1 MKTIVEYLLSKN
13 NNKTLTLLDE
23 IKEVIGT
30 YEKEFEA
37 VLQVIEKHY
46 EEKNFYFI
54 LSTIMKLINEE
65 KFKLSYKYRE
75 SVQKF
80 DTVAGISVP
89 LENKR
94 TKVIKLSKFGNPG
107 LGIEIINI
115 EKLTLFSII
124 VSKDHFEIYS
134 VTTKDVGEIVSGYD
148 GSSLDWELDICVEED
163 ELSDDDIEKA
173 NKIFEKII

>member
-23 IKEVIGT
+23 IKRVIGE

-37 VLQVIEKHY
+37 VLQVIEKYY

-65 KFKLSYKYRE
+65 KFVLSYKYRE

-80 DTVAGISVP
+80 DTVTGISVP
-89 LENKR
+89 LEDKR
-94 TKVIKLSKFGNPG
+94 TKVIKLSKFGRPG
-107 LGIEIINI
+107 LAIEIINI

-124 VSKDHFEIYS
+124 VTKDHFEIYS
-134 VTTKDVGEIVSGYD
+134 VTTKDAGEIVSGYY
-148 GSSLDWELDICVEED
+148 GGGGLNWELDINIDD
-163 ELSDDDIEKA
+163 ELSDDDIEKV
-173 NKIFEKII
+173 NKIFEKVI